1 MGNDVAKQAVSPLVG
16 AVAAVQGKNKLR
28 SVFGSKPAAGSIVFV
43 GSQTFQNWDSLK
55 KDMHGLPVVNCG
67 FVGAMSKHL
76 WGAPE
81 QPFETFKRALRE
93 FRGVHPELPVVYVSP
108 IVTPHHKDLGQALCQ
123 KFARLHRLVADYATG
138 DALLYVVDVND
149 KAFSTD
155 AFNYEVDR
163 TRLTAGGNRL
173 LAADGAGKGPDAKA
187 NEIVMECLDDHVA
200 THVPDD
206 DVHHHVAEPSPSRA
220 NSLARRLEPRVDG
233 FTCMSPTSAKAM
245 IDVAKEA
252 SESRDGAV
260 DAGAAAA
267 ADAAAA
273 EEEPKAE
280 PPAPPPVPIEGLD
293 EDPRGPAKAAAP
305 EEPLPETPPYPL
317 AAGDDD
323 DPWEEKFDEHSGLP
337 YFVHRVTGESAWDKP
352 GAELCTEDAYAEA
365 PDGAPLDDLDDL
377 GSEESVYETT
387 TENNP
392 GAWGTVVDS
401 KPDEEGETGRPCSAR

>member
-76 WGAPE
+76 VTYAHHVVALRPRLIVWFCGAADLEWGRAPE

-173 LAADGAGKGPDAKA
+173 LAAELYPTVARAYATSTTNLPHSPDAKA

-200 THVPDD
+200 KHVPDD
-206 DVHHHVAEPSPSRA
+206 DVHHHVAEPSPTAREERA
-220 NSLARRLEPRVDG
+220 
-233 FTCMSPTSAKAM
+233 TCPTSK
-245 IDVAKEA
+245 
-252 SESRDGAV
+252 
-260 DAGAAAA
+260 
-267 ADAAAA
+267 
-273 EEEPKAE
+273 
-280 PPAPPPVPIEGLD
+280 
-293 EDPRGPAKAAAP
+293 
-305 EEPLPETPPYPL
+305 
-317 AAGDDD
+317 
-323 DPWEEKFDEHSGLP
+323 
-337 YFVHRVTGESAWDKP
+337 
-352 GAELCTEDAYAEA
+352 
-365 PDGAPLDDLDDL
+365 APLSAAFHSFRLIF
-377 GSEESVYETT
+377 
-387 TENNP
+387 
-392 GAWGTVVDS
+392 
-401 KPDEEGETGRPCSAR
+401 GRAISSRSALEA

>member
-76 WGAPE
+76 VTYAHH
-81 QPFETFKRALRE
+81 PFETFKRALRE

-123 KFARLHRLVADYATG
+123 KFARLNRLVADYATG

-155 AFNYEVDR
+155 AFNYER
-163 TRLTAGGNRL
+163 G
-173 LAADGAGKGPDAKA
+173 
-187 NEIVMECLDDHVA
+187 
-200 THVPDD
+200 
-206 DVHHHVAEPSPSRA
+206 
-220 NSLARRLEPRVDG
+220 RRG
-233 FTCMSPTSAKAM
+233 
-245 IDVAKEA
+245 
-252 SESRDGAV
+252 
-260 DAGAAAA
+260 AA
-267 ADAAAA
+267 ADAPSP

-280 PPAPPPVPIEGLD
+280 PPAPPPVPIEGLEYEEPPVEAPGLTIAPPAAD
-293 EDPRGPAKAAAP
+293 ESEDPRGAAKAAAP

-352 GAELCTEDAYAEA
+352 GAELCRIQQLFGLFQ
-365 PDGAPLDDLDDL
+365 PNFKPL
-377 GSEESVYETT
+377 
-387 TENNP
+387 
-392 GAWGTVVDS
+392 
-401 KPDEEGETGRPCSAR
+401 

>member
-76 WGAPE
+76 VTYAHHVVALRPRLIVWCCGAADLEWGRAPE

-200 THVPDD
+200 KHVPDD

-220 NSLARRLEPRVDG
+220 NSLTRGGSNRGSTA

-260 DAGAAAA
+260 DAGA
-267 ADAAAA
+267 
-273 EEEPKAE
+273 
-280 PPAPPPVPIEGLD
+280 PPRRRRRTPPS
-293 EDPRGPAKAAAP
+293 P
-305 EEPLPETPPYPL
+305 EESPRRSRRRRRPCPSR
-317 AAGDDD
+317 A
-323 DPWEEKFDEHSGLP
+323 S
-337 YFVHRVTGESAWDKP
+337 S
-352 GAELCTEDAYAEA
+352 TEDAYAEA

-401 KPDEEGETGRPCSAR
+401 KPDEEGEDGMASCSAR